1 MTTKKLSFAILIVL
15 FFNILSACGPSE
27 PPVEVQASE
36 LCNEKWEDKTI
47 ITYGRLY
54 LPEEMM
60 FINSY
65 PLILDAPGDNQ
76 IPYVSIYIGNG
87 KNEMKE
93 LPENYTD
100 EDVAILADDGT
111 TVITVGDSVRIT
123 GEMMSTAATNCQLYV
138 NKIEKL

>member
-1 MTTKKLSFAILIVL
+1 MNTKKLLIGFLTVL
-15 FFNILSACGPSE
+15 IFNILTACGSSE
-27 PPVEVQASE
+27 PPVEVQAAE
-36 LCNEKWEDKTI
+36 LCNEKWEDKMV
-47 ITYGRLY
+47 ITYGRIY
-54 LPEEMM
+54 LPDEMLVM
-60 FINSY
+60 GSY
-65 PLILDAPGDNQ
+65 PMILDAPGDGK
-76 IPYVSIYIGNG
+76 IPYISVYIGDG

-123 GEMMSTAATNCQLYV
+123 GEMLSTAATNCQLYV